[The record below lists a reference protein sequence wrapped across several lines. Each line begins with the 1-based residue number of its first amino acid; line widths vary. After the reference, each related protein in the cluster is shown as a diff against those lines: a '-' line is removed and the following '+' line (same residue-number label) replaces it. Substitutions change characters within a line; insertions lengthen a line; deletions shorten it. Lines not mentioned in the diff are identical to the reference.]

1 MEYSITVYFA
11 LFMIYSV
18 AGWICEELL
27 QIIQNKKI
35 ADRGFLIGPYCPIY
49 GCGVILIT
57 ICLTPFENH
66 PVGLFILTMV
76 LCGVLE
82 YATSFIMEKAFNARW
97 WDYSNM
103 RFNINGRVCL
113 ETLVPFGIAGL
124 LVVYVTN
131 PFLLDIIQN
140 IDGNILNIITI
151 IIGVI
156 FIVDLSVSSKIIFN
170 FRKTNK
176 EISGNKHKDSTYEIS
191 EKVKEVLRNRS
202 FLTRR
207 LIDAFPD
214 FTTILKEKGKEIKKK
229 TAEVKE
235 EFASKASDMQKKI
248 NNKAKTVKANV
259 KAGIEKQ
266 IKRKD

>member
-103 RFNINGRVCL
+103 RFNINGRIC
-113 ETLVPFGIAGL
+113 VPYSIFWGILA
-124 LVVYVTN
+124 V
-131 PFLLDIIQN
+131 FLI
-140 IDGNILNIITI
+140 
-151 IIGVI
+151 
-156 FIVDLSVSSKIIFN
+156 KIA
-170 FRKTNK
+170 KP
-176 EISGNKHKDSTYEIS
+176 
-191 EKVKEVLRNRS
+191 
-202 FLTRR
+202 
-207 LIDAFPD
+207 LID
-214 FTTILKEKGKEIKKK
+214 KWIKK
-229 TAEVKE
+229 
-235 EFASKASDMQKKI
+235 M
-248 NNKAKTVKANV
+248 
-259 KAGIEKQ
+259 
-266 IKRKD
+266 